1 MRKLPVLTLGLTF
14 AVAAA
19 FAQAGPSHHKL
30 LPPLP
35 PLPPQHAEAYAP
47 VVVVAPEAIAMP
59 SADATVVQADNQIRW
74 VMAVDFMTVE
84 VRMAKPLSAEMT
96 QPDAVAL
103 AQQNFHISDNV
114 KIISA
119 PLPVPGEDKLYRLRV
134 DGFAPATLYRIRY
147 QDAAEQTF
155 RTYRNDREMS
165 EHYKNRYGDFF

>member
-14 AVAAA
+14 AVTAA
-19 FAQAGPSHHKL
+19 FAQAGPSNHRL

-35 PLPPQHAEAYAP
+35 PLPQQHAETY
-47 VVVVAPEAIAMP
+47 
-59 SADATVVQADNQIRW
+59 VVQADNQIRW

-84 VRMAKPLSAEMT
+84 VRMAKPLPADMT

-103 AQQNFHISDNV
+103 AQRNFHISDNV

-134 DGFAPATLYRIRY
+134 DGFSPETLYRIRY
-147 QDAAEQTF
+147 QDAEEQTF

>member
-1 MRKLPVLTLGLTF
+1 
-14 AVAAA
+14 
-19 FAQAGPSHHKL
+19 
-30 LPPLP
+30 
-35 PLPPQHAEAYAP
+35 
-47 VVVVAPEAIAMP
+47 
-59 SADATVVQADNQIRW
+59 QADNQIRW

-84 VRMAKPLSAEMT
+84 VRMAKPLPADMT

-103 AQQNFHISDNV
+103 AQRNFHISDNV

-134 DGFAPATLYRIRY
+134 DGFAPETLYRIRY
-147 QDAAEQTF
+147 QDAEEQTF

>member
-14 AVAAA
+14 AVTAA
-19 FAQAGPSHHKL
+19 FAQAGPSNHRL

-35 PLPPQHAEAYAP
+35 PLPQQHAETYAP
-47 VVVVAPEAIAMP
+47 VVVVAPEAVATP
-59 SADATVVQADNQIRW
+59 SAEATVVQADNQIRW

-96 QPDAVAL
+96 QP
-103 AQQNFHISDNV
+103 
-114 KIISA
+114 
-119 PLPVPGEDKLYRLRV
+119 VPGEDKLYRLRV
-134 DGFAPATLYRIRY
+134 DGFSPETLYRIRY
-147 QDAAEQTF
+147 QDAEEQTF